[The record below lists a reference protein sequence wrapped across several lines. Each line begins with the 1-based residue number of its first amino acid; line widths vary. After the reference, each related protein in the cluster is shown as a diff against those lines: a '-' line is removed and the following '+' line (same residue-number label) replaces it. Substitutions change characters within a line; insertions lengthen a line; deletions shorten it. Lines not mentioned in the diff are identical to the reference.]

1 MQKKIFYN
9 LIFLFLS
16 TICLAD
22 QNISGI
28 PKVIDGDTVHI
39 EKFKISLSFFGYSKK
54 YKIRLN
60 GIDAPEKNQKCNK
73 QNIEYACGLKST
85 QALRDKID
93 NRAIKCKLES
103 NKDRY
108 QRYIGTCF
116 LKEENLNKWMVR
128 NGHAIAYRRYLKDYI
143 DDEEYAKKNKLGIW
157 QGYFLEPEKWR
168 KLN

>member
-1 MQKKIFYN
+1 VQKKIFYN

-16 TICLAD
+16 TICLAE

-54 YKIRLN
+54 
-60 GIDAPEKNQKCNK
+60 NQKCNK
-73 QNIEYACGLKST
+73 QNTEYACGLKST
-85 QALRDKID
+85 QALIDKIN
-93 NRAIKCKLES
+93 NRPIKCRLES

-108 QRYIGTCF
+108 QRYIGICF

-128 NGHAIAYRRYLKDYI
+128 NGHAIAYRRYLKDYVE
-143 DDEEYAKKNKLGIW
+143 DEEYAKKNKLGIW